1 MAAKESCIVDEND
14 EGIEIPEAFV
24 CPITQELMTDPV
36 VTRYG
41 QSYERCAIVEW
52 IAAGKDCPLT
62 RQKLTL
68 SGIITN
74 HSLRAKIRQWQIE
87 NEQDITLIAHDPVER
102 MGMYGY
108 FMVPKDSKFDETE
121 RSTDD
126 EGEVTV
132 REVPRSRS
140 RDQSAPSQPA
150 SRRRRRFTLRRLRR
164 GNDNRVQ
171 A

>member
-1 MAAKESCIVDEND
+1 MTAEQACVLDEYD
-14 EGIEIPEAFV
+14 DGIEVPEQFI

-41 QSYERCAIVEW
+41 QSYERSAIVEW
-52 IAAGKDCPLT
+52 IAAGKDCPMT

-74 HSLRAKIRQWQIE
+74 HSLRAKIRQWQVD
-87 NEQDITLIAHDPVER
+87 NEQDITLIAYDPADR
-102 MGMYGY
+102 MGLYGY
-108 FMVPKDSKFDETE
+108 FMIPKEEKVDETE

-126 EGEVTV
+126 EGEITIL
-132 REVPRSRS
+132 EVSRRS
-140 RDQSAPSQPA
+140 RDRTAPSQPQQA
-150 SRRRRRFTLRRLRR
+150 PRRRRRFLRRLRR
-164 GNDNRVQ
+164 GNNGRVE

>member
-1 MAAKESCIVDEND
+1 MTPKQTCGMDEED
-14 EGIEIPEAFV
+14 EGIDVPEAFI

-41 QSYERCAIVEW
+41 QSYERSAIVEW
-52 IAAGKDCPLT
+52 IAAGKDCPMT

-74 HSLRAKIRQWQIE
+74 HSLRAKIRQWQVD
-87 NEQDITLIAHDPVER
+87 NEQDITLITYDPVDR
-102 MGMYGY
+102 MGLYGY
-108 FMVPKDSKFDETE
+108 FMIPKEEKVEETE

-132 REVPRSRS
+132 REVSRRS
-140 RDQSAPSQPA
+140 RDQSAPSQPQQ
-150 SRRRRRFTLRRLRR
+150 SPRRRRRFLRRLRR
-164 GNDNRVQ
+164 GNNNRVE